1 MSSNDNVKKVE
12 ELIKKHKLDA
22 KVIKHPEKAVRTLQD
37 HLDLHKDTPDQVL
50 KVMCMVSGKK
60 PLVVLASGEVEIDM
74 KKLSEKSGLK
84 DIRMANKDEL
94 KELFRREPGGVDALT
109 IPKSVPMFGDKILF
123 EKSRVTGSAGSP
135 YAGLKI
141 KPKEILKVRKLVVGN
156 FGVKLSKDI
165 QKRLKLIKEVG
176 EQITTEEDL
185 KDLLKEKKKFIA
197 YDGFE
202 PSGSIHVAQGILR
215 AININKMTKAGAHFK
230 MWVADWHAWAN
241 NKMGGDLDKIQVVGN
256 YFIEVWKAAGLDL
269 NNVEFV
275 WASDAVS
282 DPEYWKIV
290 MNIAINS
297 TIKRI
302 VRCGTILGRKESE
315 MRQASQIFAPVMQ
328 AADIFYLN
336 VDICSLGVDQLKVN
350 ILARE
355 LGPKLGFWKP
365 VVVSHKMLMG
375 LTQPVSKEL
384 DPEKRTIELKMSKS
398 KPDTAV
404 FMTDSE
410 KDIYRKIQNAW
421 CPDKQVEENPIL
433 EWCKCIVFEKYD
445 EFDIKRADKFGG
457 DVRYNSYKELE
468 DAYVKGDIH
477 PLDLKKAT
485 SYYINEMIKPV
496 REHFEKDPK
505 AKKLKKQVE
514 SFKVTR

>member
-1 MSSNDNVKKVE
+1 M
-12 ELIKKHKLDA
+12 
-22 KVIKHPEKAVRTLQD
+22 
-37 HLDLHKDTPDQVL
+37 
-50 KVMCMVSGKK
+50 
-60 PLVVLASGEVEIDM
+60 
-74 KKLSEKSGLK
+74 
-84 DIRMANKDEL
+84 EL
-94 KELFRREPGGVDALT
+94 KE
-109 IPKSVPMFGDKILF
+109 
-123 EKSRVTGSAGSP
+123 
-135 YAGLKI
+135 
-141 KPKEILKVRKLVVGN
+141 
-156 FGVKLSKDI
+156 
-165 QKRLKLIKEVG
+165 RLKLIKEVG